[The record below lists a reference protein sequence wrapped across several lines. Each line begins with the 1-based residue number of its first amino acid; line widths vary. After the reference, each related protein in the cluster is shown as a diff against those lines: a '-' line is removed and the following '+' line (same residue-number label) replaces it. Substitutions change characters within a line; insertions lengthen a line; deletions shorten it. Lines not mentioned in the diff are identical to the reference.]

1 MKLYIFLF
9 ITFISLASFAK
20 DIERKPASIKS
31 FDGFPLDAL
40 IELPQGLNKND
51 IKKLV
56 VFVHGSGPQSL
67 DEDLSAITIP
77 KGSTNLF
84 FRDVADALLK
94 AKIATIRYNKR
105 AYEAKKRIEVNP
117 DYKNS
122 EEFKKYA
129 EHPLEYFIKDCAF
142 FVDYAQKEFPNAEVY
157 ILGHSEGTGVALNV
171 ARDKKFVK
179 GTILIGFSNESISSS
194 ILEQTVYRQLN
205 FFSDLD
211 KNKDDFLSANEL
223 KGKEEP
229 AKSIREQMAI
239 LDLNGDKKVSLS
251 EYKAGNYSNLI
262 MRNDLYNQPYLVDEA
277 KLPRPSEIIK
287 SASFKILFLQGEYD
301 NQTPAYY
308 AQSVELINKLV
319 WKKKELKFVYFEKAG
334 HALDPRDNINDLNY
348 RIVPTETLNK
358 ISKEIAEF

>member
-1 MKLYIFLF
+1 MRFYIFLF
-9 ITFISLASFAK
+9 TVFISLNSLAK
-20 DIERKPASIKS
+20 EIERKPASIKS

-51 IKKLV
+51 VKKLV
-56 VFVHGSGPQSL
+56 VFVHGSGPQNL

-94 AKIATIRYNKR
+94 KNIATIRYNKR
-105 AYEAKKRIEVNP
+105 TYEAKKRIEANP

-142 FVDYAQKEFPNAEVY
+142 FVDYAQKEFTNAQVY
-157 ILGHSEGTGVALNV
+157 ILGHSEGTAVALNV
-171 ARDKKFVK
+171 AMDKKFVK
-179 GTILIGFSNESISSS
+179 GTILIGFSNESISAS
-194 ILEQTVYRQLN
+194 ILEHTVYRQLS
-205 FFSDLD
+205 FFTNLD
-211 KNKDDFLSANEL
+211 RNNDGFLSENEL
-223 KGKEEP
+223 KGKDEP
-229 AKSIREQMAI
+229 AKSIREQIAI
-239 LDLNGDKKVSLS
+239 LDNNGDKKISLS

-262 MRNDLYNQPYLVDEA
+262 MRSDLYNQPYLVDEA
-277 KLPRPSEIIK
+277 KLPRPSDIIK
-287 SASFKILFLQGEYD
+287 SASFKVLFLQGEYD

-319 WKKKELKFVYFEKAG
+319 WKKKEMKFVYFEKAG

-348 RIVPTETLNK
+348 RVVPTETLNK
-358 ISKEIAEF
+358 ISKEVAEF